1 MGIDARK
8 IRLILKKE
16 FLEMRQQRAL
26 VLGLLFLPLLFT
38 FLPLGIIFVLGKAP
52 ADEVNGIGP
61 LLQMA
66 QFNPALRGLSEQETI
81 QALIGQPISIM
92 LFILPAL
99 LPSIIAS
106 YSIVGEKVSRTLEP
120 VLATPVTTFELLL
133 GKILSALIPAVA
145 ITWFFGAIFAVGMLF
160 VTISHSVLAAIIS
173 PAWLVLILLC
183 APLLALVS
191 ISVTVAASSRAN
203 DPRSAQQISGLVILP
218 VILVIVGQI
227 GGLVALSPIFS
238 LVAVAVLALLAILA
252 TWLATRVF
260 QRESIL
266 TKWS

>member
-1 MGIDARK
+1 MDIDARK

-16 FLEMRQQRAL
+16 YLEMKQQRAL

-52 ADEVNGIGP
+52 ADQVNGIKP
-61 LLQMA
+61 LLDMA
-66 QFNPALRGLSEQETI
+66 QFNPALKGLSEQETI

-106 YSIVGEKVSRTLEP
+106 YSVVGEKVSRTLEP
-120 VLATPVTTFELLL
+120 VLATPVTTLELLL

-145 ITWFFGAIFAVGMLF
+145 ITWLFGAIFALGLLF
-160 VTISHSVLAAIIS
+160 VTISHSVFVAVIS
-173 PAWLVLILLC
+173 PAWFLLMLLC

-203 DPRSAQQISGLVILP
+203 DPRSAQQISGLVIVP
-218 VILVIVGQI
+218 VILAIVGQVA
-227 GGLVALSPIFS
+227 GLVTLSPIFS

-252 TWLATRVF
+252 TWVATRVF

>member
-1 MGIDARK
+1 MNIDARK

-16 FLEMRQQRAL
+16 YLEMKQQRAL
-26 VLGLLFLPLLFT
+26 VLGLLFLPLLLT
-38 FLPLGIIFVLGKAP
+38 FLPIGIVFVLGMAP
-52 ADEVNGIGP
+52 ADQLHGIEP
-61 LLQMA
+61 LLEMA
-66 QFNPALRGLSEQETI
+66 TSNPALKGLSQQEI
-81 QALIGQPISIM
+81 VQALIGQPISIM

-120 VLATPVTTFELLL
+120 VLATPVTTLELLL
-133 GKILSALIPAVA
+133 GKILSAFIPAVA
-145 ITWFFGAIFAVGMLF
+145 ITWIFGAIFVIGMAF
-160 VTISHSVLAAIIS
+160 VTISHSVFVAVIS
-173 PAWLVLILLC
+173 PSWFLLILLC

-203 DPRSAQQISGLVILP
+203 DPRSAQQISALVIVP
-218 VILVIVGQI
+218 VILVIVGQVA
-227 GGLVALSPIFS
+227 GLVALSPIFS
-238 LVAVAVLALLAILA
+238 LVAVVVLAVLAIMA